1 MNQVWKLVY
10 VKTETSLEIEYAL
23 FKNNLVMKKYSNFI
37 SHMEKNWESKKEWAV
52 CFRDNSLMR
61 GIDI

>member
-23 FKNNLVMKKYSNFI
+23 FKNNLVMKKYSKFI
-37 SHMEKNWESKKEWAV
+37 SHTEKNWESKKGMGSMLQRQQSYE
-52 CFRDNSLMR
+52 RN
-61 GIDI
+61 